1 METYSRTIVPISL
14 LLITAVFSSC
24 KEQKQVKQA
33 PVPQVVF
40 EEAIKMSVHPTSEL
54 VGRVRSFSSVD
65 LRARVEGVLKKQH
78 FKTGTEVKKGDILYT
93 IEKDQYEIDLKRSE
107 AELESAQAR
116 LTLTQSIFQR
126 MKKLDEKNAISKQD
140 FDKATGDR
148 DGASA
153 SYNLALAKR
162 DQAKLYL
169 EWCEIRSPING
180 IPGARVFDEGNL
192 ISPSSGVLVNV
203 TSIEKMEVDFDVPER
218 EIVDFQRK
226 FVTKEMRKTITNRI
240 QCKLILPDGS
250 EYVHEGRIAFFDN
263 RINKSTGTVKATTHF
278 DNPEGLL
285 RDGMFVKVLL
295 KYIPPEA
302 DELINGEAERQ
313 PKIVVQQSAVMQ
325 DQAGHYVIVINAEG
339 NAEVKRI
346 NFNESY
352 EEYFVVE
359 SGLNEGDKVITLG
372 LQTVIPGRPVK
383 GVSAKP
389 SDNKLD
395 DAKEPEKAKE

>member
-1 METYSRTIVPISL
+1 METYSRTIVPLSFLMIAL
-14 LLITAVFSSC
+14 FLSSC
-24 KEQKQVKQA
+24 KEKKQVKQA
-33 PVPQVVF
+33 PVPQVVY

-65 LRARVEGVLKKQH
+65 LRARVEGVLEKQH

-116 LTLTQSIFQR
+116 LTLTQSIFER

-148 DGASA
+148 DEASA
-153 SYNLALAKR
+153 AHNLALAKR
-162 DQAKLYL
+162 DQAKLFL
-169 EWCEIRSPING
+169 EWCEIKSPISG

-203 TSIEKMEVDFDVPER
+203 TSTEKMEIDFDVPER
-218 EIVDFQRK
+218 ELVDFQRK
-226 FVTKEMRKTITNRI
+226 FVTKEMRQTITDRI
-240 QCKLILPDGS
+240 QCKLMLPDGT
-250 EYVHEGRIAFFDN
+250 EYVHEGKIAFFDN

-295 KYIPPEA
+295 KYIPPSAE
-302 DELINGEAERQ
+302 DLVNGEEERK

-325 DQAGHYVIVINAEG
+325 DQAGHYVIVINKDN

-346 NFNESY
+346 EFRESY

-359 SGLNEGDKVITLG
+359 SGLEKGDKVITLG

-383 GVSAKP
+383 GVLAKK
-389 SDNKLD
+389 SDTKVD
-395 DAKEPEKAKE
+395 DAKEPEKSKE